1 MRGGYIIADF
11 KKTALTSGTQASIE
25 GLFNSVSNP
34 YEKPVMVS
42 GLVIGDVKYPAFYA
56 VFVKNSNNYEAQVTI
71 NGTALSIVVTPNDN
85 VTVTVTTGAGTLNTS
100 STTRTAKSK
109 SL

>member
-34 YEKPVMVS
+34 YKKPVMVS
-42 GLVIGDVKYPAFYA
+42 GLVVGDVEYPAFYA
-56 VFVKNSNNYEAQVTI
+56 VFTKNSNNYEAQAPI
-71 NGTALSIVVTPNDN
+71 NGSTLSIVVTPDDN
-85 VTVTVTTGAGTLNTS
+85 VTVTVTAGAGTL
-100 STTRTAKSK
+100 STTRTVKK
-109 SL
+109 

>member
-34 YEKPVMVS
+34 YKKPVMVS
-42 GLVIGDVKYPAFYA
+42 GLVVGGVEYPAFYA
-56 VFVKNSNNYEAQVTI
+56 VFVKNSNNYEAQAAI
-71 NGTALSIVVTPNDN
+71 NGTSLTIVVTPDN
-85 VTVTVTTGAGTLNTS
+85 NVTVTTGAATMNS
-100 STTRTAKSK
+100 TRTVKASK
-109 SL
+109 

>member
-34 YEKPVMVS
+34 YKKPVMVS
-42 GLVIGDVKYPAFYA
+42 GLVVDGVEYPAFYA
-56 VFVKNSNNYEAQVTI
+56 VFVKNSNNYEAQASI
-71 NGTALSIVVTPNDN
+71 NGTAFTIVVTPNSN
-85 VTVTVTTGAGTLNTS
+85 VTVTTGAGTL
-100 STTRTAKSK
+100 STTRAVKASK
-109 SL
+109 

>member
-11 KKTALTSGTQASIE
+11 KKSALTSGEQASIE

-34 YEKPVMVS
+34 YNKAVMVS
-42 GLVIGDVKYPAFYA
+42 GLVVGDVEYPDFYA
-56 VFVKNSNNYEAQVTI
+56 VFVKDSNNYKAQVVI
-71 NGTALSIVVTPNDN
+71 NGTAVSIEVTPDDN
-85 VTVTVTTGAGTLNTS
+85 VTVTTGAGTLNTS